1 MIIATLVV
9 ILGRGHR
16 KDQPSKYLSYCYCI
30 TNIVKNTNVIYH
42 CSTPKILSSLTYR
55 GHTKTL
61 NYIRQST
68 EQRKRVRMGSKP
80 RGWML
85 FLLFSPL
92 VALLVIGILNFNNA
106 SAQGAQ
112 NPDQYVIRR
121 IDIWGLFYR
130 LMVAAFVVG
139 SVVQGSIV
147 YVCWRFRESNPKN
160 RVRESL
166 EGAHQ

>member
-1 MIIATLVV
+1 MF
-9 ILGRGHR
+9 
-16 KDQPSKYLSYCYCI
+16 
-30 TNIVKNTNVIYH
+30 H
-42 CSTPKILSSLTYR
+42 CSTRKILSFTCLS

-61 NYIRQST
+61 NYIRQTT
-68 EQRKRVRMGSKP
+68 EQRKRVRMVSKP

-106 SAQGAQ
+106 SAQGEQ
-112 NPDQYVIRR
+112 NPEDYVIRR
-121 IDIWGLFYR
+121 VDIWGLFYR

>member
-1 MIIATLVV
+1 VLYAKNIILT
-9 ILGRGHR
+9 
-16 KDQPSKYLSYCYCI
+16 YLSD
-30 TNIVKNTNVIYH
+30 
-42 CSTPKILSSLTYR
+42 
-55 GHTKTL
+55 HTKTL
-61 NYIRQST
+61 NYIRQTT

-92 VALLVIGILNFNNA
+92 VAILVIGILNFNSA
-106 SAQGAQ
+106 SAQGQGQ
-112 NPDQYVIRR
+112 NPEQYVIRR
-121 IDIWGLFYR
+121 IDVWGLFYR